1 MLRHSE
7 QHGAD
12 EAVRASWRV
21 RRDVFQLPQAD
32 RPHSSGA
39 PSGAG
44 AQTPPPSAAG
54 YPEPDGFQPA
64 QDDADSRDSRI
75 SPEPVRGAAER
86 KADLD
91 RRIAVPE
98 RHYPV
103 HTPVFPHQQPG
114 QPDAIPGR
122 GTPRRVGRRAGNF
135 AGRFR
140 RGFCAVRCQH
150 LRRGAELRSE
160 HGAADEHVYSGRFDR
175 AGCAGAD
182 IGRGGNGVV
191 PDSRPISGDCRCVF
205 WRRVAGREAQ
215 ASACRQ

>member
-1 MLRHSE
+1 MRVSYTVCFPGLRYSARFRRSPPHSDAEMLRHSE

-103 HTPVFPHQQPG
+103 LTPVFPHQQPG

-135 AGRFR
+135 AGHFR
-140 RGFCAVRCQH
+140 SGFRAVRC
-150 LRRGAELRSE
+150 
-160 HGAADEHVYSGRFDR
+160 
-175 AGCAGAD
+175 
-182 IGRGGNGVV
+182 
-191 PDSRPISGDCRCVF
+191 P
-205 WRRVAGREAQ
+205 
-215 ASACRQ
+215 ASAAWSGATV